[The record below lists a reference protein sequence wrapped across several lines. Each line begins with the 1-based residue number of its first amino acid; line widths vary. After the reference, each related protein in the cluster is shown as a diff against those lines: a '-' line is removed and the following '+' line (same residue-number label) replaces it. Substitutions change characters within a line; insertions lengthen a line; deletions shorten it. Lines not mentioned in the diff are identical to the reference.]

1 MKKINKVTHIVSG
14 NTGLAVF
21 ALGALTVSATSPS
34 PGVILWSLLSF
45 GLFWMANQ
53 RKALAENK
61 EQMPDIM
68 TAGAASSVAVSDTL
82 PGRELHL
89 EQQAVKE
96 LCEILETGLEP
107 MREQLSRQIQI
118 VNDAVETLNH
128 AFFGMQETCSR
139 QVDLAN
145 HMVSDLL
152 SDDENNEF
160 SLSHVLPTTENAID
174 HYIGILV
181 KVSEKSIAS
190 VHSIQDMSDKLGDVF
205 KLLDDVNS
213 LSDQTNLL
221 ALNAAIEAAR
231 AGEMGRGFGVVA
243 EEVRRLANRAS
254 ELNAEIQTNITTAR
268 NTVELTNNTVGEI
281 ASIDMTTAIESKDE
295 ITRLLKGVQRI
306 NNEVKGDVQQL
317 NEMSGDLGGAVSASI
332 RGLQFADI
340 ISQQGQ
346 HVLNELDLLKRLA
359 DAIQDELDKTH
370 PDSALLAARISELLK
385 EAGAPPPATQ
395 GSLEE
400 GEIELF

>member
-1 MKKINKVTHIVSG
+1 MKKQNKLVRMLSG
-14 NTGLAVF
+14 NAGLAIF
-21 ALGALTVSATSPS
+21 ALGAIVISVLSPS
-34 PGVILWSLLSF
+34 PWVIGWAVLSF
-45 GLFWMANQ
+45 GLFWVATRQ
-53 RKALAENK
+53 QVVAE
-61 EQMPDIM
+61 PA
-68 TAGAASSVAVSDTL
+68 AGVLGDAQNHISGTTGPEGD
-82 PGRELHL
+82 LHL
-89 EQQAVKE
+89 EQQSLKE

-118 VNDAVETLNH
+118 VNDAVETLNE
-128 AFFGMQETCSR
+128 AFFGMQDTCSK

-152 SDDENNEF
+152 SDDENNEY

-190 VHSIQDMSDKLGDVF
+190 VHSIQDMSDKLADVF

-306 NNEVKGDVQQL
+306 NGEVKGDVQQL
-317 NEMSGDLGGAVSASI
+317 NQMSGDLGGQVSASI

-359 DAIQDELDKTH
+359 DAIQEEVDKPH
-370 PDSALLAARISELLK
+370 PDSALLSARISELLN
-385 EAGAPPPATQ
+385 EIGAPPPATQ